1 MLILG
6 MDTSS
11 ETATVALLN
20 ERKIVGEYII
30 SNDRTHSQIIMPLLD
45 DLLTKAGVKIS
56 DIDVFATCTG
66 PGSFTGLRI
75 GITAMKTLAQATE
88 KPIIGIDSLKG
99 LSLNVMSDDYI
110 CPVIDARHNQVYT
123 ALYKD
128 NLCKKEPDVVDVD
141 ELLKSLAGKKVVFVG
156 NGVVA
161 HQDKIQSFDDGN
173 WKIAP
178 LHLQMQKAS
187 SICYAAY
194 ERAIRNDFDNLF
206 SMVPLYLRKSQAERE
221 LEERKNTIS

>member
-1 MLILG
+1 MIILG

-11 ETATVALLN
+11 VNATVALLN
-20 ERKIVGEYII
+20 DRKLIGEYII

-45 DLLTKAGVKIS
+45 DLLSKTGVDIN

-75 GITAMKTLAQATE
+75 GITTIKTLAQAMN
-88 KPIIGIDSLKG
+88 KPIIGVDSLKG
-99 LSLNVMSDDYI
+99 LALNVMSDDYI

-128 NLCKKEPDVVDVD
+128 NLCKKEPDVVDID
-141 ELLKSLAGKKVVFVG
+141 ILLASLRGKRVVFVG
-156 NGVVA
+156 DGIMA
-161 HQDKIQSFDDGN
+161 YQDKICSFKDEK

-187 SICYAAY
+187 SICYAAF
-194 ERAIRNDFDNLF
+194 ERAIRGDFDNLY
-206 SMVPLYLRKSQAERE
+206 SLVPLYLRKSQAERE
-221 LEERKNTIS
+221 LEERNK

>member
-1 MLILG
+1 MIILG

-11 ETATVALLN
+11 EIATVALLN
-20 ERKIVGEYII
+20 EKKLIGEYII

-45 DLLTKAGVKIS
+45 DLLSKAGIKIS

-75 GITAMKTLAQATE
+75 GITTIKTLAQAMD
-88 KPIIGIDSLKG
+88 KPIVGIDSLKG

-128 NLCKKEPDVVDVD
+128 NLCDREPDVVNIDT
-141 ELLKSLAGKKVVFVG
+141 LLESLVGKKVVFVG
-156 NGVVA
+156 DGVTSY
-161 HQDKIQSFDDGN
+161 QDKICSFGDEN

-194 ERAIRNDFDNLF
+194 DRAVKNDFDNLF
-206 SMVPLYLRKSQAERE
+206 SLVPLYLRKSQAERE
-221 LEERKNTIS
+221 LEERNK